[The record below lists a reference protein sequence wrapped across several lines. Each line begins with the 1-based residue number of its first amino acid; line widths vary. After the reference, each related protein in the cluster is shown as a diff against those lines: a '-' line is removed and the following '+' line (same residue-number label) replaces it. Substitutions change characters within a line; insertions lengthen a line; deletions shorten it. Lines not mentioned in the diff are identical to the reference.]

1 VNPDP
6 VQEEQQ
12 MLSRPLAAKVGAGAL
27 VLALGATACGG
38 SSSGTKAA
46 EPQSAASS
54 AASSAPATTGDAT
67 ATQAAT
73 LRAGLDQLFREHV
86 NLTGFTVQTAVISG
100 VGSKQTAAALKAL
113 DTNTVAIGDAVGSV
127 YGADARTAFL
137 KMWRAHIG
145 FFVDYTVGL
154 ATKDKAKVNAAQA
167 KLAGYKRDFAAFLGG
182 ATKIPAAAIATE
194 LQGHIQTLESAIQ
207 AILTKSRDAGAKLQM
222 AAMHM
227 DGTAAALAGG
237 IAKDKGLAGTADSP
251 ASALRA
257 ALTGLLIQHVA
268 QTGEVVQSVVATSL
282 TSPQTAGAVAALDVN
297 TQDLGKAIGSL
308 YGDAA
313 QTAFLKMWRAHIGFF
328 VDYTKGLASGNAA
341 AVKAAQAKLANYQA
355 DFGKFL
361 GTATGLPADAVSADL
376 QGHVQTLEAAIKAIL
391 AKSPTA
397 ASKIAMAE
405 DHMAGTAAVLAKAI
419 AAQKNLG

>member
-1 VNPDP
+1 
-6 VQEEQQ
+6 
-12 MLSRPLAAKVGAGAL
+12 MLSRPLAAKTAAGVL

-38 SSSGTKAA
+38 SSNGTKAQA
-46 EPQSAASS
+46 PSS
-54 AASSAPATTGDAT
+54 TPSHDMSSSSAPAGDAT
-67 ATQAAT
+67 ATQAAA

-86 NLTGFTVQTAVISG
+86 DLTGFTVQTAAISG

-113 DTNTVAIGDAVGSV
+113 DANTVALGDAIGSV

-154 ATKDKAKVNAAQA
+154 ATKDNAKVTSAQQ
-167 KLAGYKRDFAAFLGG
+167 KLAGYKRDFSTFLAG
-182 ATKIPAAAIATE
+182 ATNIPATAIATE
-194 LQGHIQTLESAIQ
+194 LQGHIQTLETAIK
-207 AILTKSRDAGAKLQM
+207 AILTKSKDAGATLQM

-237 IAKDKGLAGTADSP
+237 IAKEKSLAGNSDGA
-251 ASALRA
+251 ASELRA
-257 ALTGLLIQHVA
+257 GLTGLLIQHVA
-268 QTGEVVQSVVATSL
+268 QTGEVVQSVVATGLSSAQ
-282 TSPQTAGAVAALDVN
+282 TSGAITALDGN

-313 QTAFLKMWRAHIGFF
+313 QSAFLKMWRAHIGFF
-328 VDYTKGLASGNAA
+328 VDYTKGLAAKDSA
-341 AVKAAQAKLANYQA
+341 AVKSAEAKLANYQTE
-355 DFGKFL
+355 FGKFL

-376 QGHVQTLEAAIKAIL
+376 QGHIQTLEAAIQAIL
-391 AKSPTA
+391 TKSPSA
-397 ASKIAMAE
+397 AAKISMAE

>member
-1 VNPDP
+1 
-6 VQEEQQ
+6 
-12 MLSRPLAAKVGAGAL
+12 MLSRPLAAKTAAALLVVG
-27 VLALGATACGG
+27 LGAAACGG
-38 SSSGTKAA
+38 SSGGTAS
-46 EPQSAASS
+46 PQSQPTSSMSDMHSSPAS
-54 AASSAPATTGDAT
+54 ATDTT
-67 ATQAAT
+67 ATQAAA
-73 LRAGLDQLFREHV
+73 LRSGLDQLFREHV
-86 NLTGFTVQTAVISG
+86 NLTGFVVQTAVISG
-100 VGSKQTAAALKAL
+100 VSSPQTAAALKAL
-113 DTNTVAIGDAVGSV
+113 DANTVAIGDAIGSV
-127 YGADARTAFL
+127 YGADANTAFL

-154 ATKDKAKVNAAQA
+154 ATKDNAKVTKAQTQ
-167 KLAGYKRDFAAFLGG
+167 LAGYKRDFSAFLAG

-207 AILTKSRDAGAKLQM
+207 AILTKNKDAATKLQM

-237 IAKDKGLAGTADSP
+237 IAKDKNLAGTSDSQ

-257 ALTGLLIQHVA
+257 GLTGLLIQHVA

-282 TSPQTAGAVAALDVN
+282 TSAQTQGAISALDQN

-308 YGDAA
+308 YGADA

-328 VDYTKGLASGNAA
+328 VDYTKGLAAGDQA
-341 AVKAAQAKLANYQA
+341 AVKSAQAKLATYQQQ
-355 DFGKFL
+355 FGSFL

-376 QGHVQTLEAAIKAIL
+376 QGHVRTLEAAIQAIL
-391 AKSPTA
+391 TKSPTA
-397 ASKIAMAE
+397 AAKIAMAE

-419 AAQKNLG
+419 AAQKHLS

>member
-1 VNPDP
+1 
-6 VQEEQQ
+6 
-12 MLSRPLAAKVGAGAL
+12 MLSRPLAAKVGGGVLA
-27 VLALGATACGG
+27 LALGATACGG
-38 SSSGTKAA
+38 SSTGTSASTKATTSPSSSMSSSMNMA
-46 EPQSAASS
+46 ADTTASQASA
-54 AASSAPATTGDAT
+54 
-67 ATQAAT
+67 

-100 VGSKQTAAALKAL
+100 VGSKQTAAALKTL
-113 DTNTVAIGDAVGSV
+113 DDNTVAIGDAVGSV
-127 YGADARTAFL
+127 YGDAAKAGFL

-145 FFVDYTVGL
+145 FFVEYTVGL
-154 ATKDKAKVNAAQA
+154 ATKDNAKVTDAQA

-182 ATKIPAAAIATE
+182 ATHIPPAAIAAE

-207 AILTKSRDAGAKLQM
+207 AILTKSKDAGAKLQM

-237 IAKDKGLAGTADSP
+237 IAKDKNLDGTVDSQ

-257 ALTGLLIQHVA
+257 GLTGLLIQHVA

-282 TSPQTAGAVAALDVN
+282 TSPQTAGAIAALDQN

-308 YGDAA
+308 YGADA

-328 VDYTKGLASGNAA
+328 VDYTKGLAAGDQA
-341 AVKAAQAKLANYQA
+341 AVKAAEAKLANYQR
-355 DFGKFL
+355 DFGNFL
-361 GTATGLPADAVSADL
+361 GTATGLPGDAVAADL
-376 QGHVQTLEAAIKAIL
+376 QGHIQTLEAAIQAIL
-391 AKSPTA
+391 TKSPTA
-397 ASKIAMAE
+397 AAKISMAE

-419 AAQKNLG
+419 AAQKHLS